1 MQEYSMKETCKIT
14 GLTYNTLKFYCN
26 EGLIPNVK
34 RNKNNYR
41 VFDDNNIGWIKNLL
55 CLKKCGMSSQEI
67 KNYMNLCMKGKESI
81 TERKIIL
88 DKKLTELEVKMK
100 KIQESIDFI
109 NWKKK
114 YYDDILNDKIEYHS
128 FLKIN
133 S

>member
-1 MQEYSMKETCKIT
+1 
-14 GLTYNTLKFYCN
+14 
-26 EGLIPNVK
+26 
-34 RNKNNYR
+34 
-41 VFDDNNIGWIKNLL
+41 
-55 CLKKCGMSSQEI
+55 MSSQEI

-88 DKKLTELEVKMK
+88 DKKLTELEVKMQ

-128 FLKIN
+128 FLKN
-133 S
+133 N

>member
-88 DKKLTELEVKMK
+88 DKKLTELEVKMQ

-128 FLKIN
+128 FLKN
-133 S
+133 N

>member
-1 MQEYSMKETCKIT
+1 MKEYSMKETCKIT

>member
-1 MQEYSMKETCKIT
+1 MQEYSMKETCKIS

-88 DKKLTELEVKMK
+88 DKKLTELEVKMQ

-114 YYDDILNDKIEYHS
+114 YYDDILNEKIEYHS
-128 FLKIN
+128 FLIN
-133 S
+133 N